1 MWKAS
6 SARISVRSQCAKCR
20 RFFSNTKN
28 QQTNGGGA
36 QPTPPP
42 PPPAESRSGG
52 GVFFKLLGLTTLT
65 TGGVVGYAWY
75 DPSFK
80 KTLEDNIP
88 YSKDAF
94 GYIFPYLPDP
104 ASFKTV
110 EAPAP
115 KSEVKPLESRVTK
128 SSQKPTPTPQPAP
141 KPAPKKEEKVDPA
154 VEKERQK
161 RETQRQLKEKE
172 ADNAAQNAALEVILE
187 NLAEATNDLVRQA
200 TDAQKRVVDT
210 TKTHTQLLR
219 KAMDDT
225 KEILQKDSQW
235 QEVSTAFENRED
247 AFKESK
253 TTVYS
258 ARQNLE
264 KLRAAIADGKQNVVT
279 KKNKALISAQETL
292 NKHLAELGQA
302 SSQVSRAESEAK
314 VMSRYKDLV
323 DKGRKQFQKELESIL
338 PDVKLGDKKGKKLTE
353 EELNSLIAHA
363 HRRIEQ
369 LQKQLAEQLALE
381 SQHIDKALEQQV
393 KEDEKLAAMRVK
405 MEAEKMQ
412 GDFGVEKEKWASEAR
427 VEFEQELRQQLARQA
442 AAHSDHLKDVLN
454 VQHEELDQQFEREM
468 HTRIL
473 EERQT
478 FQTEVAG
485 WIARLKG
492 IETAVDGR
500 AEAEKIA
507 RNAQELWL
515 ACIALN
521 GAIRLG
527 REEGVEWED
536 KIKPLANEIVTI
548 SDASGQHP
556 FVETIIRT
564 IPEEALKRGV
574 WTEESLKERFPKVKR
589 ICKRVAMVDETGG
602 TLFKYFL
609 SYIQSFFIF
618 DSVYAKSLDDEIDL
632 DKFDTFAILA
642 HAEFWLEKGDMDQ
655 AIRFLNQLQGAPRR
669 VASDWIKEAKL
680 MAETRQAAYALMA
693 FASASGLGTLF

>member
-20 RFFSNTKN
+20 RFFSNTKT
-28 QQTNGGGA
+28 QQANGGGA
-36 QPTPPP
+36 QPTPQP
-42 PPPAESRSGG
+42 PPPAEPSGG

-80 KTLEDNIP
+80 KTLEDNVP

-94 GYIFPYLPDP
+94 SYIFPYLPDA

-110 EAPAP
+110 EAPVPSA
-115 KSEVKPLESRVTK
+115 EVKPLDTPVTK
-128 SSQKPTPTPQPAP
+128 PPQKPTPAPQSAP

-161 RETQRQLKEKE
+161 RETERRLKEKE
-172 ADNAAQNAALEVILE
+172 ADEAAQNAALEVILE
-187 NLAEATNDLVRQA
+187 NLTESTSELLKQA
-200 TDAQKRVVDT
+200 IDVQKRVVDT
-210 TKTHTQLLR
+210 TKQHTQLLR
-219 KAMDDT
+219 KAMDDS
-225 KEILQKDSQW
+225 KEILQKDGQW
-235 QEVSTAFENRED
+235 QDVSTAFENREESY
-247 AFKESK
+247 KESK
-253 TTVYS
+253 KIVES

-279 KKNKALISAQETL
+279 KKNKALISAQECL
-292 NKHLAELGQA
+292 NKHQAELSQA
-302 SSQVSRAESEAK
+302 SSQVSKAESEAK

-323 DKGRKQFQKELESIL
+323 DKGRKQFQKELESIM

-393 KEDEKLAAMRVK
+393 KEDEKLAALRVK
-405 MEAEKMQ
+405 MESEKMNA
-412 GDFGVEKEKWASEAR
+412 DFSVQKEKWASEAR

-442 AAHSDHLKDVLN
+442 AAHSDHLKDVLK
-454 VQHEELDQQFEREM
+454 VQQEELDKQFEREM

-492 IETAVDGR
+492 IEAAVDGR

-521 GAIRLG
+521 GAVRLG

-536 KIKPLANEIVTI
+536 KIKPLANEIATI

-556 FVETIIRT
+556 FVETVIRT
-564 IPEEALKRGV
+564 IPEEALIRGV
-574 WTEESLKERFPKVKR
+574 WTEESLKERFPKVKWM
-589 ICKRVAMVDETGG
+589 CKRVAMIDETGG

-642 HAEFWLEKGDMDQ
+642 HAEYWLEKGDIEQ
-655 AIRFLNQLQGAPRR
+655 AIRFLNQLQGAPKR

-680 MAETRQAAYALMA
+680 MSETRQAAYALMA